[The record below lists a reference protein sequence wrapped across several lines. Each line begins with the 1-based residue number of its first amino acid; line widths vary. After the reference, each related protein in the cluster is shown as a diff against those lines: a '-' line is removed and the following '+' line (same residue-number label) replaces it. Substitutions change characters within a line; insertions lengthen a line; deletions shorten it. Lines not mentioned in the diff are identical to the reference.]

1 MFTKDPENGTFK
13 ITVQATEPGELQ
25 SYLTRLPAC

>member
-25 SYLTRLPAC
+25 CDLMRLPTC